1 MTDHRPL
8 PDHLCS
14 DNWPM
19 DNVTERSPTP
29 DRETTDT
36 SPTLH
41 IDHLSVDI
49 STESQSTL
57 DRQKDRHINRLDR
70 YSGRY
75 VKLFFSRCVSGRY
88 STNLEIWLVPLEGSI
103 LPSGPLKRAV
113 SHPCVLSRPV
123 HSWVRCKSSRM
134 YIVLQVG
141 LHLWADLQAVCK
153 RFRSLIIC

>member
-113 SHPCVLSRPV
+113 SHPCGVESTSTFLGSLQIFSNVYCFAGWTAFIGRFI
-123 HSWVRCKSSRM
+123 SSM
-134 YIVLQVG
+134 
-141 LHLWADLQAVCK
+141 
-153 RFRSLIIC
+153 